1 MYQPKLTR
9 WNEHDIVI
17 CKSYR
22 YGSTNT
28 KDQTLIMKNVW
39 LALENKAPFKHQS
52 TDSSNRTQRDT
63 MILRIS

>member
-9 WNEHDIVI
+9 WNEQGIVI
-17 CKSYR
+17 CKSCR

-28 KDQTLIMKNVW
+28 KDQTLIMENVL

-52 TDSSNRTQRDT
+52 TDISNRTQRDT
-63 MILRIS
+63 MNLCIS